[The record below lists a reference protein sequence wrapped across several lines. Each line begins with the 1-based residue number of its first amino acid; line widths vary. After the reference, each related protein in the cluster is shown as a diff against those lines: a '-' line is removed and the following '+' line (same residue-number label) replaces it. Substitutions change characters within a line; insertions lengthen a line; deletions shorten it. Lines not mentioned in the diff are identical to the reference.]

1 MTGDGPPGSSSSSI
15 SAWWWRHQ
23 RALTPLILLAPA
35 CLMFATFVIYPI
47 GQSLWLS
54 LYDWDGVGP
63 KTWVGLSNFAELFED
78 PVFYTALANN
88 LCWLLL
94 YLAAPVLGLLLA
106 LFLNQTVRGIRLVR
120 ALFLLP
126 FVISQVVVGLIFA
139 WFLNPDFG
147 LLNPLLAQLGM
158 APVAPLQN
166 ERWAIFAVIAAGL
179 WPQTAYCMVLYL
191 TGLTGMRPELIESA
205 RLDGARDHT
214 LLWHVVLPQL
224 RPVTFIAAMVCVV
237 SALRSFDL
245 VMIMT
250 AGGPYNSTNVL
261 AYYMYE
267 QTFLSLRYGYA
278 AAIAAVLF
286 ALMGCCVAFF
296 LWRLLGREIA

>member
-1 MTGDGPPGSSSSSI
+1 
-15 SAWWWRHQ
+15 
-23 RALTPLILLAPA
+23 
-35 CLMFATFVIYPI
+35 
-47 GQSLWLS
+47 
-54 LYDWDGVGP
+54 
-63 KTWVGLSNFAELFED
+63 
-78 PVFYTALANN
+78 
-88 LCWLLL
+88 
-94 YLAAPVLGLLLA
+94 
-106 LFLNQTVRGIRLVR
+106 
-120 ALFLLP
+120 
-126 FVISQVVVGLIFA
+126 
-139 WFLNPDFG
+139 
-147 LLNPLLAQLGM
+147 
-158 APVAPLQN
+158 
-166 ERWAIFAVIAAGL
+166 
-179 WPQTAYCMVLYL
+179 MVLYL

-278 AAIAAVLF
+278 ATIAAVLF

-296 LWRLLGREIA
+296 LWRLLSRERG